1 MTNTI
6 QNKIEEAKK
15 RFSEKAIK
23 LFTHPHGGLSVLL
36 DYPPHDKVLDEK
48 EVEKFLEQEL
58 SSIATLAQE
67 EKEKEMIEKLT
78 VKLDTKEMLNGWER
92 YWAKVSDDR
101 YVEDCMECENAKRIL
116 STLSNTTLQ

>member
-6 QNKIEEAKK
+6 QNKIEEAIRKIK
-15 RFSEKAIK
+15 HKSEVIN
-23 LFTHPHGGLSVLL
+23 LSLWYVNP
-36 DYPPHDKVLDEK
+36 DHI
-48 EVEKFLEQEL
+48 VEEL

-67 EKEKEMIEKLT
+67 EERKEMIEKLT

-116 STLSNTTLQ
+116 STISNTTLQ